1 MLEKCHFRNFYYL
14 YWLDGVHQ
22 WPEMH
27 KIDQF
32 DTFSCSF
39 ALLAFVTYFFKPSP
53 KTTDTIVLSTFQN
66 LRKMLF
72 RMFNQRSSQET
83 KANNAKMHQIGPFLS
98 TLLGHIGEPSWYN

>member
-39 ALLAFVTYFFKPSP
+39 ALFAFVTYFFKPSP
-53 KTTDTIVLSTFQN
+53 KTTDTIVLSTFQK

-72 RMFNQRSSQET
+72 
-83 KANNAKMHQIGPFLS
+83 
-98 TLLGHIGEPSWYN
+98 